1 MTSRIIEP
9 NELRLEH
16 VLVFCYLYFSK
27 ESDGTVSASE
37 CEMIK
42 SKVGEWMGAN
52 CTVEE
57 AFRDSET
64 WFLSCNLEERKQA
77 LRYFLARFREQLS
90 EMHRKAILSDL
101 YQVACAD
108 GVITSSEATLLN
120 TLAIELDVDFKVEIP
135 D

>member
-9 NELRLEH
+9 RDLKLEH

-27 ESDGTVSASE
+27 ESDGEVAESE
-37 CEMIK
+37 CVVIK

-52 CTVEE
+52 CEVED
-57 AFRDSET
+57 AFRESET
-64 WFLSCNLEERKQA
+64 WFLSCNLEERTQA
-77 LRYFLARFREQLS
+77 LRYFLARFRERLS
-90 EMHRKAILSDL
+90 SMHRKAILSDL

-108 GVITSSEATLLN
+108 GIITSSEAALLN

>member
-9 NELRLEH
+9 RDLKLEH

-27 ESDGTVSASE
+27 ESDGEVAKSE
-37 CEMIK
+37 CVVIK

-52 CTVEE
+52 CEVED
-57 AFRDSET
+57 AFRESET
-64 WFLSCNLEERKQA
+64 WFLSCNLEERTQA
-77 LRYFLARFREQLS
+77 LRYFLARFRERLS
-90 EMHRKAILSDL
+90 SMHRKAILSDL

-108 GVITSSEATLLN
+108 GIITSSEAALLN